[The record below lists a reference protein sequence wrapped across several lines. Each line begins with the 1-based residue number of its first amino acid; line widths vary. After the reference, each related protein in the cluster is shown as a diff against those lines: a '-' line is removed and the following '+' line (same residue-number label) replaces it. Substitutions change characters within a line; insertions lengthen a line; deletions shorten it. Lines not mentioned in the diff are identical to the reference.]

1 MDRKRI
7 IIAIIFF
14 LICIGVGY
22 MLYRVFFA
30 TKNPEVVLV
39 NEEPQTGDKFPE
51 ANQGSPL
58 PNQGDGTT
66 PLPTSPGTDTQT
78 SNQTEPTPGII
89 AGEVEQL
96 VRVAVTGVSADTK
109 SGNARFYNDE
119 DGKFYRLNANGKVEP
134 LSDQVLYNVQDVTW
148 SPISDEGIIEYPDG
162 ANIYYNFET
171 KNQASLPKHW
181 DTFSFSPTGEKIAAK
196 SLAFSPENRWLVSSD
211 PDGNNIE
218 LIEPLG
224 DNSDKVI
231 VDWSPNKQVVALST
245 TGEDLGSDR
254 QEVLFIGR
262 NGENF
267 KSTVTEGRGFQPLWS
282 PKGDELLYSVY
293 SDDNDFKPN
302 LWLVGGQG
310 DTIGANRRPL
320 NLNTWANKCSYRQT
334 DLYCAVPISL
344 ERGAGMFPATATQTQ
359 DILYKINPSTGQK
372 ELIPLSS
379 SSSINNLS
387 FSPDGNYLYYTEG
400 GTNRLRKIKLR

>member
-7 IIAIIFF
+7 VIAIIFF

-30 TKNPEVVLV
+30 TKNPDVVLV
-39 NEEPQTGDKFPE
+39 NEEPQAGDKFPQ

-58 PNQGDGTT
+58 PNQEDGTT
-66 PLPTSPGTDTQT
+66 PLPTSPGNGEQAPKQTDT
-78 SNQTEPTPGII
+78 TPGIT
-89 AGEVEQL
+89 AGEVEQV
-96 VRVAVTGVSADTK
+96 VRVAVTGVSADTR
-109 SGNARFYNDE
+109 SGNPRFYNDE

-134 LSDQVLYNVQDVTW
+134 LSDQVFYNVQDVTW

-171 KNQASLPKHW
+171 KKQASLPKHW

-196 SLAFSPENRWLVSSD
+196 SLAFSPENRWLISSD

-224 DNSDKVI
+224 DNSDKVL

-267 KSTVTEGRGFQPLWS
+267 KSTIVEGRGLTTNWS
-282 PKGDELLYSVY
+282 KNGERLLYSVH
-293 SDDNDFKPN
+293 NARNEFKPE
-302 LWLVGGQG
+302 LWIVNAAGEG
-310 DTIGANRRPL
+310 IGENRKPL
-320 NLNTWANKCSYRQT
+320 ALNTWADKCTFT
-334 DLYCAVPISL
+334 DDRFAYCGVPKEL
-344 ERGAGMFPATATQTQ
+344 PKGAGFAPSLADNIA
-359 DILYKINPSTGQK
+359 DDLYKIDVETGQK
-372 ELIPLSS
+372 SLLPMTSDHVIA
-379 SSSINNLS
+379 SILVGT
-387 FSPDGNYLYYTEG
+387 DG
-400 GTNRLRKIKLR
+400 KIYFTDKNQPGLFTVSQ